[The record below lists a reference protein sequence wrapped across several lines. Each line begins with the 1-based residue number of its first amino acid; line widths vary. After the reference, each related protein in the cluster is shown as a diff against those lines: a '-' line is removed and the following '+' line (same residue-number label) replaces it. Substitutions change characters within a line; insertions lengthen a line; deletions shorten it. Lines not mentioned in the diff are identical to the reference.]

1 VQVDVTDG
9 GDARTRTRANSENR
23 AVVHGRDSEGGRAL
37 YWRVEDP
44 YHYIDIDRQTTAQP
58 GDQSVPRGGYEGLD
72 RAMLTARRQPAP
84 PGEYAGLVT
93 AAAAAAAAQPPVS
106 GSTQPAD
113 QHSGS
118 DGHIEMT
125 DPAAGNDS
133 PATVSQL
140 IVLSLDR
147 CRIQAVFCRL
157 PKGGF

>member
-1 VQVDVTDG
+1 
-9 GDARTRTRANSENR
+9 
-23 AVVHGRDSEGGRAL
+23 
-37 YWRVEDP
+37 VEDP

-72 RAMLTARRQPAP
+72 RAMLTAHRQPAP

-93 AAAAAAAAQPPVS
+93 AAAAAAAQPPVS

-140 IVLSLDR
+140 IVLSLEWTDAGFR
-147 CRIQAVFCRL
+147 PSSVVFRKAVFNFYDTIRYEML
-157 PKGGF
+157 F

>member
-1 VQVDVTDG
+1 
-9 GDARTRTRANSENR
+9 
-23 AVVHGRDSEGGRAL
+23 
-37 YWRVEDP
+37 VEDP

-93 AAAAAAAAQPPVS
+93 AAAAQPPVS

-140 IVLSLDR
+140 IVQMPDSGRLLSSSERRFLTFKPYRQAHRAQCYR
-147 CRIQAVFCRL
+147 CVLSA
-157 PKGGF
+157 